1 MSSQKH
7 VSTSRRKLGT
17 TVAVMAGSAICL
29 SAAIIVYFNT
39 LYSPD
44 DMAFMSNRL
53 ELAAVTLMPYMISA
67 VVAAITAIGIIAL
80 WPSVTSVSPSEKI
93 ISRLRG
99 LSSGDLSTKLSVR
112 GAHNLGEIAVELNQ
126 AVGSLNGQVA
136 QLKVINRQQWDYL
149 CEIRTA
155 AETNNCAAVMNG
167 IAKMEQNWEKLAAIE
182 AELTT

>member
-1 MSSQKH
+1 MSSRKH
-7 VSTSRRKLGT
+7 VTSIRKKLGT
-17 TVAVMAGSAICL
+17 TVGVMAGSAICL
-29 SAAIIVYFNT
+29 SAAVIAWFNT
-39 LYSPD
+39 VYSPD
-44 DMAFMSNRL
+44 DMAFMGNQI

-93 ISRLRG
+93 ISRLRD
-99 LSSGDLSTKLSVR
+99 LKTGDLSTKLNVR

-126 AVGSLNGQVA
+126 AVDSLNGQVA

-155 AETNNCAAVMNG
+155 AEASSFAGVLNG
-167 IAKMEQNWEKLAAIE
+167 IVKMERNWEKLAAIE